1 MSIKTF
7 TLIKQHNNWLHWA
20 VSALFCIENEFWENI
35 WIPEWSVNCWN
46 HDLSHLAQR
55 CSWKISIDPQQV
67 ILRLMLKVPCW
78 QRLLASYIITKAH
91 YDKANKPRLMKER
104 HARNIKE
111 NGGCVFLFGSGIM
124 AVKTKSRFDKWKRFQ
139 ILATMSDQGWVAP
152 QPTAPPD
159 YFTDSEGESAGGEA
173 IPTRGVYLP
182 PYLPSNRVRPA
193 G

>member
-1 MSIKTF
+1 MLNSQQPLLNWKQILGKHLDSWLKCKLLKPWLESSCAKVQLENLNWSSRSNLEVNVESSLLTKVVGLVHHHKS
-7 TLIKQHNNWLHWA
+7 TLWQ
-20 VSALFCIENEFWENI
+20 SQQ
-35 WIPEWSVNCWN
+35 
-46 HDLSHLAQR
+46 AQ
-55 CSWKISIDPQQV
+55 IDEGWTCKKYQG
-67 ILRLMLKVPCW
+67 KC
-78 QRLLASYIITKAH
+78 
-91 YDKANKPRLMKER
+91 
-104 HARNIKE
+104 
-111 NGGCVFLFGSGIM
+111 GCVFLVGVWIM
-124 AVKTKSRFDKWKRFQ
+124 TVKTQNRFDKWQRFQ